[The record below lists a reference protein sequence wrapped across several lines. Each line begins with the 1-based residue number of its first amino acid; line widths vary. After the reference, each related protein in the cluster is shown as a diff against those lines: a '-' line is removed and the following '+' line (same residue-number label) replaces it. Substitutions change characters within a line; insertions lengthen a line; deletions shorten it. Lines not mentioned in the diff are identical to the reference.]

1 MKDSQGRMSAAK
13 DSRLKNKPIGSRNRN
28 SKKKE
33 TKPLPEAVLEKL
45 EKKKA
50 RLAKKLEK
58 PKEEIRRP
66 KEFKKKQ
73 KSYQYGLDTLNTQIE
88 EVTEELEKSLKKRT
102 VPDSLNA
109 ILEKEKTLVTRND
122 IGQMLREKAIS
133 AQKAMDKAKKIK
145 EDQVEAD

>member
-1 MKDSQGRMSAAK
+1 MSAAK

-33 TKPLPEAVLEKL
+33 TKPLPEAVLGKL

-88 EVTEELEKSLKKRT
+88 ETTEEMVKSLKKR
-102 VPDSLNA
+102 PISDELNA
-109 ILEKEKTLVTRND
+109 ILEKEKAFITRNEV
-122 IGQMLREKAIS
+122 GQSLREKAIL
-133 AQKAMDKAKKIK
+133 AQKAMESAKKIK
-145 EDQVEAD
+145 EDQEEGT